1 MEQEDLV
8 KILPKKGVMVSDLSM
23 NEINM
28 IFETRILIEP
38 YIVRHYGQFVPAEI
52 LLSMKDTFTRNHL
65 QEISSEEIYFK
76 DAQFHKLLI
85 ESSKNIYFIHTME
98 RIYNQNYRLRVMAGN
113 RLKDRLIASNSEHRE
128 IIDMM
133 LEKKYDAASESM
145 RLHLEKAKEAS
156 FANFINTY

>member
-1 MEQEDLV
+1 
-8 KILPKKGVMVSDLSM
+8 
-23 NEINM
+23 
-28 IFETRILIEP
+28 
-38 YIVRHYGQFVPAEI
+38 
-52 LLSMKDTFTRNHL
+52 
-65 QEISSEEIYFK
+65 
-76 DAQFHKLLI
+76 
-85 ESSKNIYFIHTME
+85 ME